1 MFIKILN
8 GQIKLHVEETE
19 KTAGGGVGDLPSA
32 NNHEPLDAS
41 HGAQIIAKEVGAAF
55 LIFFVKYDEFSAALQ
70 SKTGSS
76 YNDW

>member
-1 MFIKILN
+1 VFIKILN

-55 LIFFVKYDEFSAALQ
+55 
-70 SKTGSS
+70 
-76 YNDW
+76 